1 MNSTDLINHDMN
13 EGNQL
18 QRFQEAITA
27 GMESGISQRSL
38 EEVMSEARELAAQ
51 NKAD

>member
-18 QRFQEAITA
+18 QRFQEAI
-27 GMESGISQRSL
+27 EDSR
-38 EEVMSEARELAAQ
+38 
-51 NKAD
+51 K